1 MEHSSQLPVIQS
13 SSARRGMTRREMVK
27 RLLGGAGAG
36 AIFPGVA
43 LAHPI
48 HKHLADAALLQEAD
62 TQAAAENW
70 SPSFLDDHQNETLVV
85 MAERIVPGSS
95 KAQVNR
101 FIDLLLSVDTQ
112 EHQKRFLAALSAFEA
127 EALNRYGHPFKDLT
141 AELQNRILTVASTR
155 KSGRAESG
163 EPSWSDD
170 SSEEPP
176 QPVRVTLRDYFENLK
191 GWISGAYYSSEIGM
205 RELGW
210 DGNYF
215 YESFPGC
222 QHPEGHH

>member
-1 MEHSSQLPVIQS
+1 M
-13 SSARRGMTRREMVK
+13 RREIDQPERVLD
-27 RLLGGAGAG
+27 LLLEA
-36 AIFPGVA
+36 
-43 LAHPI
+43 
-48 HKHLADAALLQEAD
+48 ADA
-62 TQAAAENW
+62 QAAAEDW
-70 SPSFLDDHQNETLVV
+70 SPSFLDAHQSETLIV
-85 MAERIVPGSS
+85 MAERIVPGSG

-112 EHQKRFLAALSAFEA
+112 EHQKRFLASLSAFEA
-127 EALNRYGHPFKDLT
+127 EALNRYGHPFKDL
-141 AELQNRILTVASTR
+141 AEEQQNQILTVVSTET
-155 KSGRAESG
+155 SGRVKGEEESSF
-163 EPSWSDD
+163 EE
-170 SSEEPP
+170 SSEEPS
-176 QPVRVTLRDYFENLK
+176 QPGRVALRDDFENLK